1 MRIASFLKYGR
12 ASYGAVTESGIVDLA
27 QRFGATAPTAIDFIA
42 AGLLAEAN
50 GIVATAAAD
59 HALEDVELLPPVP
72 APQKIWCIGMN
83 YPGRD
88 LEPTAAREKPKGQ
101 YPNLFCRA
109 PTSFVGHGQPI
120 ERPAVS
126 DQLDYE
132 GEIVIVIGKA
142 ARHVRQENAADHIF
156 GLTLCNEGSVR
167 DWSRHGTLNVTQ
179 GKNFDRSGSLGPW
192 IVTSDELDPC
202 DPLRITTRVNS
213 ELRQEDDTA
222 RLIFSFPFLIA
233 YLSTFATLL
242 PGDHIVTGTPIGSAK
257 SFTPPRWL
265 VPGDVVE
272 VEVPQIGMLRNGVV
286 QEDWAPATG
295 GSNHA

>member
-1 MRIASFLKYGR
+1 MRIASFQAGGR
-12 ASYGAVTESGIVDLA
+12 SSYGAVTDGGIVDLA
-27 QRFGATAPTAIDFIA
+27 RRFGAAAPTALDFIA
-42 AGLLAEAN
+42 ADLLAKARD
-50 GIVATAAAD
+50 IVAAASAD
-59 HALEDVELLPPVP
+59 HRLEDVELLPPVP
-72 APQKIWCIGMN
+72 APQKIWCIGLN

-88 LEPTAAREKPKGQ
+88 LEPTAALEKPKGQ

-109 PTSFVGHGQPI
+109 PTSFVGHGRPL

-132 GEIVIVIGKA
+132 GEIVIVIGKE
-142 ARHVRQENAADHIF
+142 ARHVRQANAADHIF

-202 DPLRITTRVNS
+202 GPLRITTRVNS
-213 ELRQEDDTA
+213 ELRQEDDTT
-222 RLIFSFPFLIA
+222 RLLFSFPFLIE
-233 YLSTFATLL
+233 YLSTFATLK
-242 PGDHIVTGTPIGSAK
+242 PGDHIVTGTPTGSAK
-257 SFTPPRWL
+257 SFKPPRWL

-272 VEVPQIGMLRNGVV
+272 VEVPEIGLLRNGVM
-286 QEDWAPATG
+286 QEDWTPALG
-295 GSNHA
+295 GSHHA